1 MEAEPAVLSSTE
13 RDLLAQLQAEL
24 ADRERRPRPYRRA
37 RSAAP
42 AVNGHGVN
50 GHGVN
55 GHGADGDHS
64 DGPGP
69 AGPGIG

>member
-1 MEAEPAVLSSTE
+1 MLGSTE
-13 RDLLAQLQAEL
+13 HDLLAQLQAEL

-55 GHGADGDHS
+55 GHGADGHGLS
-64 DGPGP
+64 DPDGGDPGPG
-69 AGPGIG
+69 